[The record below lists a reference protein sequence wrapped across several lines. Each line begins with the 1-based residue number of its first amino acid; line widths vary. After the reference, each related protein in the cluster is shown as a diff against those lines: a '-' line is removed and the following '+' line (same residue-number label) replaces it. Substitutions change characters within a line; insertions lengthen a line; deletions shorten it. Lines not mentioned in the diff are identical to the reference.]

1 MESSYKT
8 LEIIRN
14 NTDSSVFHLILNR
27 PSHLNALSLDS
38 FIELPKALS
47 SLDQNPDVSVIIISG
62 AGKHFCSGI
71 DLNSLSSISQQS
83 SSDDKGRSSEQ
94 LRRKIKSMQAANTA
108 IEQCRKPVIAAIHG
122 ACIGGG
128 VDLITACDIRYCSED
143 AFFSIKE
150 VDLAIVADL
159 GTLQRLPSIVGYA
172 NAMEL
177 ALTARRFSSREAK
190 DLGLV
195 SQIFGSKSELDHGV
209 TKIAEGIASKSP
221 LAVTGTKAVLLRS
234 RELSVEQGLDYVAT
248 WNSAMLISNDLNE
261 AVSAQMMKRRPRFA
275 KLIGNLVSGV
285 H

>member
-1 MESSYKT
+1 MESYKT
-8 LEIIRN
+8 LEIERK

-27 PSHLNALSLDS
+27 PSQLNALSLD
-38 FIELPKALS
+38 FFVEFPKALS

-71 DLNSLSSISQQS
+71 DLSSLSLIKAQS
-83 SSDDKGRSSEQ
+83 SSGKNDRGRSSEL
-94 LRRKIKSMQAANTA
+94 LRRKIKSMQAAITA
-108 IEQCRKPVIAAIHG
+108 VELCRKPVIAAIHG

-128 VDLITACDIRYCSED
+128 VDLVTACDIRYCSED

-177 ALTARRFSSREAK
+177 ALTARRFSGGEAQE
-190 DLGLV
+190 LGLV
-195 SQIFGSKSELDHGV
+195 SRVFGSKSDL
-209 TKIAEGIASKSP
+209 IAEGIAAKSP

-234 RELSVEQGLDYVAT
+234 REVSVEQGLDYVAT
-248 WNSAMLISNDLNE
+248 WNSAMLISDDLNE
-261 AVSAQMMKRRPRFA
+261 AVSAQMKKRKPRFA
-275 KLIGNLVSGV
+275 KL
-285 H
+285 